1 MATPSSHTHTGVH
14 TLVPSPFCLCNSLLQ
29 STSGTLC
36 YLSPPSLPCPSS
48 RYTSNIHTFS
58 PNFFAIRF
66 LPLSYICNF
75 SLNCSLHLSF
85 VLLTPLCLSPFF
97 FKLFSP
103 PVSLCPPLQ
112 LSTCLCFLHFL
123 PPIHLFL
130 FPPFLLLSPLPRGDR
145 FHYHVSHGSP
155 ALLLMDDLTRILI
168 YCSINNI
175 TSYSTLTS
183 PPPSSVSSFLQLYP
197 FYPPNTLQPLLSF
210 SFHSAPSFLLF
221 SPPCLRFIAL
231 FSS

>member
-14 TLVPSPFCLCNSLLQ
+14 TLVSSPFCLCISLLQ

-36 YLSPPSLPCPSS
+36 YLPPPSLPCPSS

-58 PNFFAIRF
+58 RTFFAIRF
-66 LPLSYICNF
+66 LPLSYICNMFHF

-103 PVSLCPPLQ
+103 QFLSALPSSSLHVSA
-112 LSTCLCFLHFL
+112 FLHFL

-183 PPPSSVSSFLQLYP
+183 PPPSSVSSFLQLYL
-197 FYPPNTLQPLLSF
+197 FYPPNTLQCQCSHFLFTLLPLF
-210 SFHSAPSFLLF
+210 FSFLLRA
-221 SPPCLRFIAL
+221 SV
-231 FSS
+231 S

>member
-36 YLSPPSLPCPSS
+36 YLPPPSLPCPSS

-97 FKLFSP
+97 LK
-103 PVSLCPPLQ
+103 
-112 LSTCLCFLHFL
+112 TFL
-123 PPIHLFL
+123 PPSFSL
-130 FPPFLLLSPLPRGDR
+130 PSP
-145 FHYHVSHGSP
+145 P
-155 ALLLMDDLTRILI
+155 ALYMSLL
-168 YCSINNI
+168 
-175 TSYSTLTS
+175 
-183 PPPSSVSSFLQLYP
+183 SSFLTTYTSFPLP
-197 FYPPNTLQPLLSF
+197 SLPPSLPSPSRWQVPLSCF
-210 SFHSAPSFLLF
+210 SRLAC
-221 SPPCLRFIAL
+221 SPPDGWPHTNINLL
-231 FSS
+231 

>member
-36 YLSPPSLPCPSS
+36 YLPPPSLPCPSS

-58 PNFFAIRF
+58 PIFFAIRF

-97 FKLFSP
+97 FKLFSH

-112 LSTCLCFLHFL
+112 LSTCLCF
-123 PPIHLFL
+123 
-130 FPPFLLLSPLPRGDR
+130 
-145 FHYHVSHGSP
+145 
-155 ALLLMDDLTRILI
+155 
-168 YCSINNI
+168 
-175 TSYSTLTS
+175 
-183 PPPSSVSSFLQLYP
+183 SSFLTTYTSFPLP
-197 FYPPNTLQPLLSF
+197 SLPPSLPSPSRWQVPLSCF
-210 SFHSAPSFLLF
+210 SRLAC
-221 SPPCLRFIAL
+221 SPPDGWPHTNINLL
-231 FSS
+231 

>member
-36 YLSPPSLPCPSS
+36 YLPPPSLPCPSS

-97 FKLFSP
+97 FLNFSP
-103 PVSLCPPLQ
+103 PQFLSALPSSSLHVSAFFISYHLYIFSSSLPSSFSPLS
-112 LSTCLCFLHFL
+112 LAVTGSIIMFLTAR
-123 PPIHLFL
+123 
-130 FPPFLLLSPLPRGDR
+130 LLS
-145 FHYHVSHGSP
+145 S
-155 ALLLMDDLTRILI
+155 
-168 YCSINNI
+168 
-175 TSYSTLTS
+175 
-183 PPPSSVSSFLQLYP
+183 
-197 FYPPNTLQPLLSF
+197 
-210 SFHSAPSFLLF
+210 
-221 SPPCLRFIAL
+221 
-231 FSS
+231 

>member
-36 YLSPPSLPCPSS
+36 YLPPPSLPCPSS

-97 FKLFSP
+97 LNFSP
-103 PVSLCPPLQ
+103 PQFLSALPSSSLHVSAFFISYHLYIFSSSLPSSFSPLS
-112 LSTCLCFLHFL
+112 LAVTGSIIMFLTAR
-123 PPIHLFL
+123 
-130 FPPFLLLSPLPRGDR
+130 LLS
-145 FHYHVSHGSP
+145 S
-155 ALLLMDDLTRILI
+155 
-168 YCSINNI
+168 
-175 TSYSTLTS
+175 
-183 PPPSSVSSFLQLYP
+183 
-197 FYPPNTLQPLLSF
+197 
-210 SFHSAPSFLLF
+210 
-221 SPPCLRFIAL
+221 
-231 FSS
+231 